1 MQVHNGRLSEA
12 KARSYFQQL
21 IDGVEY
27 CHSKG
32 VYHRDLKVLFLL
44 ASRLLFFF
52 VWFHKFWQSFASI
65 YSLKIFYL
73 IPKEI

>member
-1 MQVHNGRLSEA
+1 MLQVHNGRLNEA
-12 KARSYFQQL
+12 EARRCFQQL

-52 VWFHKFWQSFASI
+52 VWVHKFCQLFASI
-65 YSLKIFYL
+65 TA
-73 IPKEI
+73 